1 MQTIMSLSMAEGELI
16 AVCEAAQI
24 MLFSMHVLEDIGLH
38 VKKPMIIW
46 VDRKGTLDL
55 MYSWNI
61 SGLTKDVSV
70 IACFL
75 FELKETN
82 LIFCMWLPTHA
93 NMVDIYTEKKCVT
106 TFVTKIYP

>member
-1 MQTIMSLSMAEGELI
+1 MSLSMAEGELI

-38 VKKPMIIW
+38 VKKPMIH
-46 VDRKGTLDL
+46 
-55 MYSWNI
+55 YSWNI

-75 FELKETN
+75 CELKETN
-82 LIFCMWLPTHA
+82 LIFCMWLPTDA
-93 NMVDIYTEKKCVT
+93 NMVDIYTKNVSPHLQQKN
-106 TFVTKIYP
+106 IHDISLGILY